1 MAGVEAKKMKN
12 KKKNKKQ
19 EQALEEE
26 QRRKR
31 RGGGRTGDDGVVSE
45 RLVGC
50 GCRVVYFELV
60 VRVVCRAVA
69 SPLWLARL
77 GWDHPFGGARACVR
91 ACVCVRVCVRVC
103 V

>member
-1 MAGVEAKKMKN
+1 MMMV
-12 KKKNKKQ
+12 
-19 EQALEEE
+19 LS
-26 QRRKR
+26 R
-31 RGGGRTGDDGVVSE
+31 E

-77 GWDHPFGGARACVR
+77 GWDHPFGARVRACVR
-91 ACVCVRVCVRVC
+91 ACACVCVCVCV
-103 V
+103 